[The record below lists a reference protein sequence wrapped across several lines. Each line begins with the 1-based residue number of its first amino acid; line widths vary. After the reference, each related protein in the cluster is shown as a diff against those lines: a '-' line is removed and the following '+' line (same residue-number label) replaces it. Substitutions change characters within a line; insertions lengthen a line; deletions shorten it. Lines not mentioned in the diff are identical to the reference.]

1 MLLLLLRLGGAAGA
15 DGVVLMLLMAA
26 RDRGPYL
33 SPFIDHPTL
42 HAEQFLAMGLLPWTE
57 RGRCT
62 YGRALDAISIKEGSR
77 KAMRP
82 IRCLDSPRKPS
93 ALHL

>member
-1 MLLLLLRLGGAAGA
+1 LVVLLLLLLRLGGAAGA
-15 DGVVLMLLMAA
+15 DGVVLMLLMAE

-33 SPFIDHPTL
+33 SPFIV
-42 HAEQFLAMGLLPWTE
+42 LAMSLLPWTE

-62 YGRALDAISIKEGSR
+62 YGRALDAVSIKEGSR

-93 ALHL
+93 AALHL